1 MGQPDI
7 SFVADF
13 RPFHD
18 ICTSQYFTGGPIRL
32 RTIMLKHL
40 CCASRF
46 LLVLWTCLTA
56 TGNCDD
62 WPHWRG
68 LQHNGHVNESS
79 HFAGGTWPPA
89 DAAWSIQ
96 VDSGGSGPIV
106 IGNRVYTMGWNE
118 DQDHIYAIDALS
130 GREIWKQS
138 YNCPRYGRHSDGD
151 KGLYSG
157 PSSCPSF
164 DTATGYLYTLSTD
177 GDLNC
182 WDTGDNGNRV
192 WHVNFYDAYPV
203 QQRPKVGRR
212 LVRDYGYTTA
222 PLLSG
227 DAVIAEVGDDEGNL
241 MAFSKNDGRRLW
253 ASESKDPA
261 GHTGGIVPIT
271 VDGLPCVVVL
281 TIRNLLVAR
290 LDKGHEG
297 ETVAEFPWVTDFANS
312 IATPTVQNNSIVIT
326 SEYNQYA
333 ITRIDIT
340 RSGAQQVW
348 TQPYASGVCSPV
360 IHAGHVY
367 WCWRGMYCLNFETG
381 KPVWRGGRFN
391 DTASCLV
398 TSDGRLIVWARQGD
412 LVLVETADRSPDKYT
427 ELGKKPAIFKTDVW
441 PHIVLSGGRLFCKDR
456 DGNMKCF
463 VLQSP

>member
-1 MGQPDI
+1 
-7 SFVADF
+7 
-13 RPFHD
+13 
-18 ICTSQYFTGGPIRL
+18 
-32 RTIMLKHL
+32 MLKHL

>member
-7 SFVADF
+7 SFVANF

-18 ICTSQYFTGGPIRL
+18 ICTSRDFTGGPIRL

-40 CCASRF
+40 YCASRF

-56 TGNCDD
+56 TGDCDD

-96 VDSGGSGPIV
+96 VDSGGCGPIV

-118 DQDHIYAIDALS
+118 DQDHIYAIDALT

-164 DTATGYLYTLSTD
+164 DATTGYLYTLSTD

-182 WDTGDNGNRV
+182 WDTGDNGSRV

-227 DAVIAEVGDDEGNL
+227 DTVIAEVGDDEGNL

-253 ASESKDPA
+253 TSESKDPA

-360 IHAGHVY
+360 IHSGHVY

-427 ELGKKPAIFKTDVW
+427 ELAKKPALFKADVW